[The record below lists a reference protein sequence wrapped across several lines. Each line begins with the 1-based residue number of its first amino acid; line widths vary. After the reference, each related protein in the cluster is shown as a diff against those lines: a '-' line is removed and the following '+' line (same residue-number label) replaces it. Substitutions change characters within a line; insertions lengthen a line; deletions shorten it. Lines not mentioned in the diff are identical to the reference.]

1 MIQRVQTLFLLGMF
15 LCGLLLIITN
25 IPYAQI
31 QVLPEVKSLSL
42 GSKYQITFPATG
54 TVKRT
59 LEVNYILLLGSL
71 CLTSILSIFFFKNL
85 DLQRKVVRLAAL
97 LSILVIIFPF
107 VRLYLSESTEIT
119 ILPGIALVLL
129 PLLFA
134 ILALRAIRKDKILL
148 ASINRIR

>member
-59 LEVNYILLLGSL
+59 LEVNYMLLLGSL
-71 CLTSILSIFFFKNL
+71 CLISILSIFFFKNL

-107 VRLYLSESTEIT
+107 VRLYLSESTGIT